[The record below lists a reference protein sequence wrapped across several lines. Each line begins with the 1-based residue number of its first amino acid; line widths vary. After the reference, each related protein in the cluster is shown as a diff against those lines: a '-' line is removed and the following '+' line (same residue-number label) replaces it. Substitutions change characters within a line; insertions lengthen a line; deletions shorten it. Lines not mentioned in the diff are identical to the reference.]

1 MTQPPTGPAEPYGGE
16 PQQGQQPGYP
26 PPGQP
31 YPPPQPGQQ
40 PGYGPPG
47 YGQSGYGQP
56 PPGYPP
62 SGGHFQGPPPRGYA
76 SQDDKTWA
84 LITHFG
90 AAGGVFISGGVLGF
104 VAPLIALL
112 GRGNQSPTV
121 KEHAKSALNFFIPL
135 AAVAFL
141 LILLRSCGSLH
152 IGLLG
157 TLFSALLGLV
167 IGVLWIV
174 GIVFGVVG
182 GIRAND
188 GQVYRYP
195 LNLSLIK

>member
-1 MTQPPTGPAEPYGGE
+1 MTQPSTGPADPYGGQ
-16 PQQGQQPGYP
+16 PQEGQQSGYP

-31 YPPPQPGQQ
+31 QYGQA
-40 PGYGPPG
+40 G
-47 YGQSGYGQP
+47 YGQQP

-62 SGGHFQGPPPRGYA
+62 QGGQPMGPPPRGYP
-76 SQDDKTWA
+76 SQEDKTWA

-90 AAGGVFISGGVLGF
+90 AAAGVFVSAGVLGF

-121 KEHAKSALNFFIPL
+121 REHAKAALNFFAPL
-135 AAVAFL
+135 SGVAFL
-141 LILLRSCGSLH
+141 LVILQSCGSSLH
-152 IGLLG
+152 
-157 TLFSALLGLV
+157 LGLV
-167 IGVLWIV
+167 SALYSALIGLVMGVLWIV

-195 LNLSLIK
+195 LNLALFR

>member
-1 MTQPPTGPAEPYGGE
+1 MTQPPTGPADPTGDQ

-26 PPGQP
+26 PPGQS
-31 YPPPQPGQQ
+31 YPPPQPSYGQQ
-40 PGYGPPG
+40 PG

-62 SGGHFQGPPPRGYA
+62 SGGYSQRPPPPGYP
-76 SQDDKTWA
+76 SHDDKTWA

-121 KEHAKSALNFFIPL
+121 REHAKAALNFFIPL

-152 IGLLG
+152 LGLLG
-157 TLFSALLGLV
+157 SLYSALLGLV